1 MMQRILQD
9 GIGGDRIG
17 EKPERRRPEYNT
29 IRGVY
34 DHYADIGISR
44 FTLRRVLNEVEA
56 RRFFGLERRVQAV
69 ADARVSVYGPERTR
83 ELLERVGSRAIT
95 ELDDNLLEFY
105 LTVKPVDAVYRMV
118 DDCQNNPQIR
128 YIKNVID
135 ENRLWETF
143 YGNIGKTRFIKGYRG
158 IIDFDAKLVIGK
170 ITSIKINI
178 LKLRKDAQECIRY
191 LEIIESQGHA

>member
-1 MMQRILQD
+1 MQRIVQD
-9 GIGGDRIG
+9 GTGEDRIR
-17 EKPERRRPEYNT
+17 ENPERRRPEYDT
-29 IRGVY
+29 IRGVF

-56 RRFFGLERRVQAV
+56 RRFFGLERRVQALV
-69 ADARVSVYGPERTR
+69 DARVSVYGPEKTK
-83 ELLERVGSRAIT
+83 ELLERVGSRAIS

-128 YIKNVID
+128 DIKKVID

-143 YGNIGKTRFIKGYRG
+143 YGNIRKACFIKGYRG

-170 ITSIKINI
+170 ITPIKINI
-178 LKLRKDAQECIRY
+178 VKLRRDANEC
-191 LEIIESQGHA
+191 LKSLGIIESQGHE